1 MEAYYPFIW
10 LAVIVGAA
18 ILEAVTVQLVSIWMV
33 VGGIAALIANLLG
46 APIWIQTGTFAIVT
60 TLTLA
65 ITRPL
70 VKKLL
75 NSKRVDTN
83 AGRYIGKS
91 GIVISE
97 INNEKGVGQVTV
109 MGSVWSARSERGELI
124 PEGSSI
130 QVLRIEGVKLI
141 VVPEV

>member
-109 MGSVWSARSERGELI
+109 MGSVWSARSESGALI
-124 PEGSSI
+124 TEGSNI

>member
-109 MGSVWSARSERGELI
+109 MGSVWSARSESGELI
-124 PEGSSI
+124 TEGSNI

-141 VVPEV
+141 VEPEV

>member
-33 VGGIAALIANLLG
+33 VGGIAALIANLMG
-46 APIWIQTGTFAIVT
+46 APIWTQTGTFAIVT

-65 ITRPL
+65 LTRPL

-109 MGSVWSARSERGELI
+109 MGSVWSARSESGMLI
-124 PEGSSI
+124 PEGSNI

>member
-109 MGSVWSARSERGELI
+109 MGSVWSARSESGALI
-124 PEGSSI
+124 AEGSNI